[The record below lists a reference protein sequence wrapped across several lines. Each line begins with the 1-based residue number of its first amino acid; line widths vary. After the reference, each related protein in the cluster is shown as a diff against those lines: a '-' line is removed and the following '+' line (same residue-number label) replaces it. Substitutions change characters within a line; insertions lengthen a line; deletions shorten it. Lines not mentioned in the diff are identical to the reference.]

1 MADFYQT
8 PYISTLHNLR
18 NSAVEEIEAQ
28 LVNFS
33 STRPLGLILPSLY
46 SELETPAMPNIR
58 EELKKVP
65 YLSQIVVGLDRAD
78 EDDFASALKFFFRTT
93 STASC
98 HVARRPSL
106 ASHSF
111 GAGNQ
116 RPSAA

>member
-78 EDDFASALKFFFRTT
+78 EDDFMSALRFFSELPQQHRVCLLYT
-93 STASC
+93 S
-98 HVARRPSL
+98 PSP
-106 ASHSF
+106 
-111 GAGNQ
+111 
-116 RPSAA
+116 RDED